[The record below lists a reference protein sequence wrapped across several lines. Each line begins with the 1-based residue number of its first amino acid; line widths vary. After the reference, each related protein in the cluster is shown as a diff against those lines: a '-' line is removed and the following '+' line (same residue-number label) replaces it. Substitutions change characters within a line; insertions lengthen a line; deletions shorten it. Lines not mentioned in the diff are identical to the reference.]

1 MVTRVHLDVDPGSDD
16 AVMIA
21 MALGHPSI
29 EVTGISTVGGNST
42 VDNTTRNALAII
54 ERFDRSDV
62 SVARGAAEPMEGTF
76 DTAEW
81 IHGENGIRGNLSE
94 PTTEPVDAHGAA
106 LIVQQ
111 AREYG
116 NDITIVSVGP
126 MTNLALALQ
135 LEPSLPE
142 MVDDIYL
149 MGGAA
154 TVAGNKTPMAEANF
168 HNDPVAASRV
178 IQSAEPYM
186 VGLDATRDTTVSTDM
201 IEKYSGLG
209 EPYDIVGSWLDYPD
223 EIKQF
228 DDGMDPAIH
237 DAAVVAHLID
247 PEVLTFES
255 YYLDVETTDGLC
267 RGAVVCDE
275 RRTTEHEPNAKV
287 AIAADTER
295 FRDVFEGS
303 IDALLED

>member
-29 EVTGISTVGGNST
+29 EVAGMSTVGGNST
-42 VDNTTRNALAII
+42 VDNTTRNALAIL
-54 ERFDRSDV
+54 ERFDRTDV
-62 SVARGAAEPMEGTF
+62 PVARGAAEPTEGAF

-81 IHGENGIRGNLSE
+81 IHGENGIRGDLSE
-94 PTTEPVDAHGAA
+94 PTTEPVDAHGAEF
-106 LIVQQ
+106 IVQQ

-116 NDITIVSVGP
+116 EDITIVAVGP
-126 MTNLALALQ
+126 MTNLAMALQ

-142 MVDDIYL
+142 MVDGIYL

-178 IQSAEPYM
+178 IQSGVPHM
-186 VGLDATRDTTVSTDM
+186 VGLDATHDASVSLEM
-201 IEKYSGLG
+201 IETYSGLD
-209 EPYDIVGSWLDYPD
+209 EPYDIVGPWLDYPD

-228 DDGMDPAIH
+228 GGGMDPAIH

-255 YYLDVETTDGLC
+255 YHLAVETTDGLC

-275 RRTTEHEPNAKV
+275 RRVTDNEPNAEV
-287 AIAADTER
+287 AIAADTKR
-295 FRDVFEGS
+295 FREVFEES
-303 IDALLED
+303 IDALVES

>member
-29 EVTGISTVGGNST
+29 EVASMSTVGGNST
-42 VDNTTRNALAII
+42 VDNTTRNALAIL
-54 ERFDRSDV
+54 ERFDRTDV
-62 SVARGAAEPMEGTF
+62 PVARGASEPMEGTF

-81 IHGENGIRGNLSE
+81 IHGENGIRGDLSE
-94 PTTEPVDAHGAA
+94 PSTEPVEAHGAE
-106 LIVQQ
+106 LIVRQ
-111 AREYG
+111 AREHG
-116 NDITIVSVGP
+116 DDITIVAVGP
-126 MTNLALALQ
+126 MTNLAMALQ
-135 LEPSLPE
+135 LEPSLPD
-142 MVDDIYL
+142 MVDGIYL

-178 IQSAEPYM
+178 IQSGRPFMA
-186 VGLDATRDTTVSTDM
+186 GLDATHDATVSGEM
-201 IEKYSGLG
+201 IDEYSGLD
-209 EPYDIVGSWLDYPD
+209 EPYDIVGPWLDYPD
-223 EIKQF
+223 EIKRLGG
-228 DDGMDPAIH
+228 GMDPAIH

-255 YYLDVETTDGLC
+255 YYLDVETTSGLC

-275 RRTTEHEPNAKV
+275 RRVTDNDPNAEV
-287 AIAADTER
+287 AVAADTGR
-295 FRDVFEGS
+295 FRSVFEEA
-303 IDALLED
+303 IDGLLEG

>member
-1 MVTRVHLDVDPGSDD
+1 MATRVHLDVDPGSDD

-21 MALGHPSI
+21 MALGHPDI
-29 EVTGISTVGGNST
+29 DVAGMSTVGGNST
-42 VDNTTRNALAII
+42 VDNTTRNALAIL
-54 ERFDRSDV
+54 ERFDRTDV
-62 SVARGAAEPMEGTF
+62 PVARGAAEPMEGTF

-81 IHGENGIRGNLSE
+81 IHGENGIRGELSD
-94 PTTEPVDAHGAA
+94 PTTEPIDAHGAEF
-106 LIVQQ
+106 IVEQ

-116 NDITIVSVGP
+116 EEITICAVGP
-126 MTNLALALQ
+126 MTNLAMALQ
-135 LEPSLPE
+135 LEPDLPE
-142 MVDDIYL
+142 LVDGIYL

-178 IQSAEPYM
+178 IQSGEPYM
-186 VGLDATRDTTVSTDM
+186 VGLDATHDATVSLDT
-201 IEKYSGLG
+201 IEEYSGLD
-209 EPYDIVGSWLDYPD
+209 EPYDIVGPWLDYPD

-228 DDGMDPAIH
+228 GGGMDPAIH

-267 RGAVVCDE
+267 EGAVVCDE
-275 RRTTEHEPNAKV
+275 RRVTENDPNGEV
-287 AIAADTER
+287 AMAADTGR
-295 FRDVFEGS
+295 FRAVFKDA
-303 IDALLED
+303 IDGLIEN